1 MMTPHMMLPLHRFAC
16 FSRDRVAGWAP
27 GVCCGLIFSL
37 LISSG
42 CQTNPGKIT
51 PYPGAQ
57 VYSQAPSPSSPMP
70 ARVRAQRI
78 GYASFY
84 GEELRDR
91 PMANGEPFDPDQLT
105 AASWFYPFDT
115 QIRVKHKNRAVT
127 VRITDRGPA
136 FHLVRQGR
144 IIDLSAAAFRQL
156 ADPRLGLIY
165 VRLERLPSN
174 R

>member
-1 MMTPHMMLPLHRFAC
+1 
-16 FSRDRVAGWAP
+16 
-27 GVCCGLIFSL
+27 
-37 LISSG
+37 
-42 CQTNPGKIT
+42 
-51 PYPGAQ
+51 
-57 VYSQAPSPSSPMP
+57 MP
-70 ARVRAQRI
+70 ERLRAQRI

-84 GEELRDR
+84 GEELRGR

-115 QIRVKHKNRAVT
+115 QIRINHKNRAVT

-144 IIDLSAAAFRQL
+144 IIDLSAAAFQQL

-165 VRLERLPSN
+165 VRLQRLPSN